1 VAWRSASRV
10 VRQEQGVE
18 QGVLTVGHARVEQVL
33 RRCMKEQNGLKVWP
47 GPVPCMQRIKEV
59 ISG

>member
-10 VRQEQGVE
+10 VRQEH
-18 QGVLTVGHARVEQVL
+18 GVLTVGHARVEQVL
-33 RRCMKEQNGLKVWP
+33 RRCMQEQNGLKVWP
-47 GPVPCMQRIKEV
+47 GPVPCMQRIKKV

>member
-10 VRQEQGVE
+10 VRQEQGV
-18 QGVLTVGHARVEQVL
+18 LTVGHAKVEQVL
-33 RRCMKEQNGLKVWP
+33 RRCMQERNGLKVWP

>member
-10 VRQEQGVE
+10 VQLE

-33 RRCMKEQNGLKVWP
+33 RRCMQEQNGLKVWL